1 MEKINLFYLG
11 VVTTSLSLVSLSC
24 ANNRLYENP
33 ENTILSQES
42 FQKMGT
48 LIGNGEF
55 YYYTSGGKQTLK
67 GPVEKEFVL
76 FREKPSESQDFNGFE
91 YVVEPKEVSI
101 TSITPENEN
110 LSYEDEYWAI
120 IKKTDLSSSPGSI
133 IYRAPVF
140 IADDGKEIALSHLFY
155 VRAKNENDLI
165 KIKGLEGLYNVKLL
179 GRNKFMPLWFTFQC
193 TPDSKFNALEIS
205 NKIFETGD
213 FQEVYPDLI
222 DIESDA
228 LSSCVNDPFFVKQWH
243 LDSSGFG
250 LNLCGTRS
258 VTIGKSS
265 VVVAVLDMG
274 VELTHPD
281 INIYTRSYDTE
292 TGTSPSLMYGSHG
305 TQCAGLISAKT
316 NNNEGIAALAPDC
329 PVMSISNTLAPS
341 LDSSQ
346 KRANGIN
353 YAWENGASVI
363 SNSWHASVISPMI
376 DEAIRN
382 SISNGRGGK
391 GTVVV
396 FATGNSS
403 TSSISYPA
411 RIAIDG
417 LIAVGASNLN
427 GKRASFSQ
435 YGSGIDVVAPGE
447 DVLSTSINSS
457 YAENISGTSFAT
469 PLTAATAALV
479 ISENSNLTAREVEA
493 ILCKTAKKLPSYSF
507 SESKPYGTWDKEVG
521 YGLIDPAN
529 ASRMAK
535 NGFSDCVVSFKDK
548 TVGTNTFIDGCIIN
562 AENFTL
568 KSGAELKFKIT
579 DYAQITPPMMI
590 ELGSSLYIYF

>member
-11 VVTTSLSLVSLSC
+11 VVTTSLSLVALSC

-243 LDSSGFG
+243 F
-250 LNLCGTRS
+250 
-258 VTIGKSS
+258 
-265 VVVAVLDMG
+265 
-274 VELTHPD
+274 
-281 INIYTRSYDTE
+281 
-292 TGTSPSLMYGSHG
+292 
-305 TQCAGLISAKT
+305 
-316 NNNEGIAALAPDC
+316 
-329 PVMSISNTLAPS
+329 
-341 LDSSQ
+341 
-346 KRANGIN
+346 
-353 YAWENGASVI
+353 
-363 SNSWHASVISPMI
+363 
-376 DEAIRN
+376 
-382 SISNGRGGK
+382 
-391 GTVVV
+391 
-396 FATGNSS
+396 
-403 TSSISYPA
+403 
-411 RIAIDG
+411 
-417 LIAVGASNLN
+417 
-427 GKRASFSQ
+427 
-435 YGSGIDVVAPGE
+435 
-447 DVLSTSINSS
+447 
-457 YAENISGTSFAT
+457 
-469 PLTAATAALV
+469 
-479 ISENSNLTAREVEA
+479 
-493 ILCKTAKKLPSYSF
+493 
-507 SESKPYGTWDKEVG
+507 
-521 YGLIDPAN
+521 
-529 ASRMAK
+529 
-535 NGFSDCVVSFKDK
+535 
-548 TVGTNTFIDGCIIN
+548 
-562 AENFTL
+562 
-568 KSGAELKFKIT
+568 
-579 DYAQITPPMMI
+579 
-590 ELGSSLYIYF
+590 